1 MSTKINDLAE
11 CALFAVMQTGNVTAV
26 TSATVVTTGSTKD
39 FVTADGP
46 VTLLVTTGTIAG
58 TSQTTS
64 ISVQESTDGTTWT
77 GVVASPIAGGAFPL
91 TTGTSTNAAT
101 AVTFLRAK
109 RWLQTIQTTSGTSA
123 VIPVGVTLIEQKKTL

>member
-11 CALFAVMQTGNVTAV
+11 CGLFAVMVTGSVTAV
-26 TSATVVTTGSTKD
+26 TSATVTTTGATKD
-39 FVTADGP
+39 FITADGP

-77 GVVASPIAGGAFPL
+77 GIVTSPLAGGPLPL
-91 TTGTSTNAAT
+91 TTGTSTNAVTAT
-101 AVTFLRAK
+101 TFLRTK
-109 RWLQTIQTTSGTSA
+109 RYLASIQTTSGTSA
-123 VIPVGVTLIEQKKTL
+123 VIPISATLIEQKKTL